1 MIEAM
6 NNQPEAKPAAM
17 GRDAIIFIPGLSS
30 GLVDQSVDAISRRI
44 RSALARNAQTG
55 KARFVLQEGQDEDY
69 SEDRRTRLRTILRR
83 DASGDAPLVDIY
95 ELKYAETL
103 TKALAESSPL
113 GQIVSLGRV
122 LAGDFI
128 KLLAS
133 VRRRGKSLQQKLQL
147 WWLSLIMLLVTLYG
161 VLLVV
166 AAFGAGLQVWSELSS
181 GPGGMAVSTPAA
193 APERK
198 AAAEGNAVSVSGNST
213 GIKTRES
220 APLAQAHGAGIRP
233 DVENPGTQTWM
244 QKMTRKIKALP
255 WDKWSQWSQWI
266 VVIFAALAGLTKKQV
281 KDMLGSAAAEYV
293 CARDYI
299 AIAERKPAI
308 AGQLAALLEHIVE
321 KDLTYRKIH
330 MVSYS
335 FGSLVAIDSMFPNI
349 PPGKRFEQIDTL
361 VTIGCPFDLV
371 RTYWPAYFKDRMKP
385 DRAPKKWMN
394 VYSPL
399 DVLGSNFRDDQKHG
413 NAGVGVE
420 LTEAAAKTVKPVNLC
435 FGRGMEL
442 PDLAPADLIFMVGFR
457 AHTSYLGDPEG
468 TSISCFD
475 LLVPHLFDS
484 EGALR

>member
-17 GRDAIIFIPGLSS
+17 DRDAIIFIPGLSS

-44 RSALARNAQTG
+44 RSALDRNAQTG

-69 SEDRRTRLRTILRR
+69 SEDRKTRLRTILRR
-83 DASGDAPLVDIY
+83 DASGDTPLVDIY

-103 TKALAESSPL
+103 TKTLAESSPL

-122 LAGDFI
+122 LAGDFV

-133 VRRRGKSLQQKLQL
+133 VRRRGKSLRQKLQL
-147 WWLSLIMLLVTLYG
+147 WWLSFIMLLVTLYG

-198 AAAEGNAVSVSGNST
+198 AAAEGNAVPASGDST
-213 GIKTRES
+213 GIKTQEG
-220 APLAQAHGAGIRP
+220 APPAQAHGAGKPP
-233 DVENPGTQTWM
+233 DAKDPGAQSWM
-244 QKMTRKIKALP
+244 QKIKALP

-299 AIAERKPAI
+299 AIAGRKAAI

-330 MVSYS
+330 IVSYS

-420 LTEAAAKTVKPVNLC
+420 LTEAAVKTVKPVNLC

-442 PDLAPADLIFMVGFR
+442 PDLAPADLILMVGFR